1 MRNAGVRRLL
11 FALCEALLVWT
22 SARLNGA
29 VDALLK
35 AAHWLH
41 ERAQ

>member
-1 MRNAGVRRLL
+1 MKNAGVRRLF
-11 FALCEALLVWT
+11 FALCEVLLVWT

-35 AAHWLH
+35 AANWLH
-41 ERAQ
+41 ERAH